1 MNGIED
7 FEKAIDKAMDDLE
20 DMIGALKDGGVLD
33 GVPEDIEYVQE
44 RLSDAYSYLDDARYD
59 LKDLHNA
66 SDKDYEG
73 VGY

>member
-1 MNGIED
+1 MNGIDD

-33 GVPEDIEYVQE
+33 GYLDDIEYE
-44 RLSDAYSYLDDARYD
+44 KECLSDAYSYLDDARSC

-73 VGY
+73 AGY